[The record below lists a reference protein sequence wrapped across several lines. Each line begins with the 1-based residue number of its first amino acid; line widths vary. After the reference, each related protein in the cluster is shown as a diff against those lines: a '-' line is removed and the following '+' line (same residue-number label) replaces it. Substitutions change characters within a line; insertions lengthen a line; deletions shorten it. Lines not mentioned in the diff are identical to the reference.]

1 MPRPAPNPTQAF
13 SKALRNLEVHHHN
26 ILAKAMLTGVGNR
39 LSEAESMEVTVNRM
53 ARQVRDKGD
62 MFEKDLKSQC
72 LAMRQRWLAIKPGAV
87 SQLQARCQQLSA
99 GLKASGVPIALAH
112 SAGTNPTA
120 GLAVHDRVES
130 AISSLESKAEAAGS
144 AIGGTFG
151 QFASEATALR
161 DKPRLPVSTTAR

>member
-1 MPRPAPNPTQAF
+1 
-13 SKALRNLEVHHHN
+13 
-26 ILAKAMLTGVGNR
+26 
-39 LSEAESMEVTVNRM
+39 MEVTVNRM

-87 SQLQARCQQLSA
+87 SQLQGRCHQQLSA

-161 DKPRLPVSTTAR
+161 GQAEIAREYHGTVRRLQGRQSTDG